1 MAKWNSVAN
10 HIQNKHRHKDK
21 LFPRCKHG
29 RLTGRERKKKWLK
42 PGGLRCIWTYLLH
55 TVLDYHYY
63 IHMNKSLWESA
74 ENNHLTWVLCDTCCL
89 TVTVNCFQFWHTSR
103 TSTTCRK
110 QVPCL
115 KMNRKHRKVLYWG
128 RWAICEC
135 TRDVDHAWLISFFTS
150 LFNHACN

>member
-1 MAKWNSVAN
+1 METSRWPNGTQLPTTFRINTTTRTNSFQDASMVDWLVM
-10 HIQNKHRHKDK
+10 KEKM
-21 LFPRCKHG
+21 
-29 RLTGRERKKKWLK
+29 EWLK
-42 PGGLRCIWTYLLH
+42 PGGLRCIWTCLLH

-63 IHMNKSLWESA
+63 IHRNKSLWESA

-89 TVTVNCFQFWHTSR
+89 TVTVKCFQFWHTSR

-135 TRDVDHAWLISFFTS
+135 TRDVDHAWL
-150 LFNHACN
+150 